1 MKVSQIKELLAGY
14 SDDTDLMIAW
24 NDKDQFEYV
33 LDKPLPTQVWERA
46 VEVFDRGDMQ
56 DFNDECHYIV
66 VTAKDE
72 LEGASK

>member
-14 SDDTDLMIAW
+14 SDDTELMIAW

-33 LDKPLPTQVWERA
+33 LDKPLPTQVWESA
-46 VEVFDRGDMQ
+46 VTKFDRGDMQ
-56 DFNDECHYIV
+56 DLNDECHYIV